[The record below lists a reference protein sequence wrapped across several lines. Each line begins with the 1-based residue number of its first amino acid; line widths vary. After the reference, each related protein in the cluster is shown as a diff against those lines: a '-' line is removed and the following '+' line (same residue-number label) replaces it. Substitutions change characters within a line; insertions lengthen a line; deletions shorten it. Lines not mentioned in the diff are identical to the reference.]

1 MFSRI
6 LPSSSL
12 SPLEGR
18 SQSIVQ
24 CWDFVLNQGEGIV
37 PHKHTDVEEVY
48 IILNGEGIMT
58 IGTETTTVF
67 AGEVVYVPLNT
78 THYIINVQKTP
89 LRCLTIVAKVPKQ
102 VKRADMR
109 YSLN

>member
-18 SQSIVQ
+18 SKTIMQ

-37 PHKHTDVEEVY
+37 PHKHTDVEEIY
-48 IILNGEGIMT
+48 IILEGEGVMT
-58 IGTETTTVF
+58 VGTRTSTVF
-67 AGEVVYVPLNT
+67 AGEVVYIPLNT
-78 THYIINVQKTP
+78 THFIINAQTTP
-89 LRCLTIVAKVPKQ
+89 LRCLTIVAKIPKTVKVP
-102 VKRADMR
+102 DMS